1 MVGFIRSLT
10 QFDGFLVEREDLKLK
25 EESSDMTQFV
35 QTPSW
40 KEGKHVQTLS
50 TSMPH
55 HCTYG
60 QLSYTQDNWMGIRK
74 FSRFT
79 YRIFT
84 QFLSKRRWNWK
95 GAVSTSHS
103 PKLVNFIL
111 LITCNAAT
119 LIQQNT
125 HCCSSDICITISHRT
140 FLKVS
145 IHKGQSSGNQTKTI
159 PHKTKLA
166 TLIHSL

>member
-1 MVGFIRSLT
+1 MNSMVGFIRSLT

-84 QFLSKRRWNWK
+84 PVSLKTTVELKRRCQHLTFAK
-95 GAVSTSHS
+95 TCEFYI
-103 PKLVNFIL
+103 VNYVQCRDAYPTKYTL
-111 LITCNAAT
+111 LFLRYLYYNIT
-119 LIQQNT
+119 QN
-125 HCCSSDICITISHRT
+125 
-140 FLKVS
+140 
-145 IHKGQSSGNQTKTI
+145 I
-159 PHKTKLA
+159 P
-166 TLIHSL
+166 